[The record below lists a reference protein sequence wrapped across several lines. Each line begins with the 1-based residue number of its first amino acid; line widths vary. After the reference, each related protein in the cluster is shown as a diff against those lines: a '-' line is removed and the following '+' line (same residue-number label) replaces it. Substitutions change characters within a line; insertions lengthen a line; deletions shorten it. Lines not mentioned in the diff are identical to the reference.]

1 MMDGRSIKRLQR
13 VRRKERGRNCSCR
26 RYRKCQLNHTP
37 PSKSVVLVSCSIASY
52 HLLKW
57 MLPRFVLLHV
67 WTSFVQDVP
76 QIAISVHVFY
86 WLSIYKMA
94 ITGTCKPVG
103 KKVRRWMRSCMDE
116 YYNSCYVQSVKG
128 NRMNTKSVPKPFYL
142 ALYPSFLRPFATF
155 VRFCFDWALHPTRTE
170 TRVNG
175 LLEMIA
181 SRTTATYTR
190 PDANYF
196 LLVLCRWMCLCC
208 HSQTVW
214 LKQTDT
220 HSTPIV
226 TIQFILYR

>member
-1 MMDGRSIKRLQR
+1 MSERPSFRMFHKLQSACMYFIGYQYIKWQSPVHASRL
-13 VRRKERGRNCSCR
+13 K
-26 RYRKCQLNHTP
+26 K
-37 PSKSVVLVSCSIASY
+37 
-52 HLLKW
+52 
-57 MLPRFVLLHV
+57 
-67 WTSFVQDVP
+67 
-76 QIAISVHVFY
+76 
-86 WLSIYKMA
+86 KM
-94 ITGTCKPVG
+94 
-103 KKVRRWMRSCMDE
+103 RRWMRSCMDE

-128 NRMNTKSVPKPFYL
+128 NRMNTKSVSKPFYL

-190 PDANYF
+190 PDTNYF

-226 TIQFILYR
+226 TIEFILYR